1 MVGGDYEVSFYGLGA
16 VTRMGSSRRIIR
28 YAHPGPSN
36 VSNFGFFYAKSRNYL
51 EDDCFIN
58 FDS

>member
-1 MVGGDYEVSFYGLGA
+1 MVGGDYEVSFYGFGA

-36 VSNFGFFYAKSRNYL
+36 VSNFGFFMPNPGIILRMIAS
-51 EDDCFIN
+51 
-58 FDS
+58 